1 MYAITDICIHVYEH
15 AHILMHLHTFQTDTC
30 MCIYIYI
37 HTHIANTHVCI
48 YTHVICANFGDT
60 CVTHGTYYIYIL
72 CVAISH
78 HFAIAY
84 LCIVPYNELETTAP
98 SCAAVLLGESGYVR

>member
-1 MYAITDICIHVYEH
+1 MHV
-15 AHILMHLHTFQTDTC
+15 
-30 MCIYIYI
+30 YIYI

-48 YTHVICANFGDT
+48 CTHVRMHIGDT

-98 SCAAVLLGESGYVR
+98 SCAAVLLGESG